1 VRANRLAVRA
11 LTLAVVSLAVPVVPA
26 VVALALAVRAARQ
39 TRDGPRT
46 APGGRGLVTAAVALA
61 SVSLIVWTGL
71 VATVTLV
78 PTGHKEPMAVATAL
92 DVVAADTAP
101 TTTVPRQTTGGDR
114 RWLEA
119 VQKLQTRL
127 YQPFEAPFDL
137 TPAKAASLARLLGGC
152 GRELARLGSPSDRLR
167 EVDELV
173 KQAWV
178 QYRKSA
184 RCFAAFASAVGA
196 TKQGQ
201 AVDCAAAA
209 QEEGSA
215 LLVQAAAEGE
225 AIMELPADPDPTL
238 GG

>member
-26 VVALALAVRAARQ
+26 AVALVLAVRAARQ
-39 TRDGPRT
+39 TRDAHRA
-46 APGGRGLVTAAVALA
+46 APGGPGLVTAAVALA
-61 SVSLIVWTGL
+61 VVGLIVWTGL
-71 VATVTLV
+71 AAAVTLV
-78 PTGHKEPMAVATAL
+78 PTGHEEPLAVAVPL
-92 DVVAADTAP
+92 DVAATDTAP
-101 TTTVPRQTTGGDR
+101 TTTVPRQTTGDR

-119 VQKLQTRL
+119 VQKLHTRL
-127 YQPFEAPFDL
+127 DQPFEGPFDL
-137 TPAKAASLARLLGGC
+137 TPAKAASLARLLRGC

-173 KQAWV
+173 KQACV

-184 RCFAAFASAVGA
+184 RCFAAFASAVAA